1 MTSLSFRAARGSPLQ
16 EPRQL
21 CRHIDHLPRYIA
33 EETAGSTYP
42 DLARALVI
50 GEKTSLRMSGA
61 YLKTATSRRR
71 TGRRSHTRST
81 CHLGEP
87 YIAPPVGLEPT
98 TDRLETD
105 HDQQ

>member
-1 MTSLSFRAARGSPLQ
+1 MRRAILGMRMTSLSFRAARGSPLQ

-42 DLARALVI
+42 DLAGAPVMS
-50 GEKTSLRMSGA
+50 EKTSLRMSGA
-61 YLKTATSRRR
+61 YLKTATH
-71 TGRRSHTRST
+71 RSCSHKRST

-87 YIAPPVGLEPT
+87 HIAPPVGLEPT
-98 TDRLETD
+98 TDRLEG
-105 HDQQ
+105 